1 MDRSLEAALWGAG
14 ASSALLIGA
23 AIGFLIDLPPRLIA
37 AVMAFGSGVLI
48 SALAFDLMDEA
59 FAHGG
64 LWGSA
69 IGFLAGATM
78 FTVLNVALSRMG
90 AHRRKRAAAPDP
102 AEAADEA
109 VAEAN
114 PLAIA
119 LGSMLDNIP
128 ESIAIGLTLI
138 GGGAIGI
145 VTVIAVFLSNVPE
158 ALSASAGFRRRGR
171 SARYVFSL
179 WGGAVLACAVAS
191 FLGYTV
197 FSTLPDA
204 VVAGTTAF
212 AAGAI
217 LAMLADT
224 MIPEAFAVAH
234 EAAGLIAAVGFVA
247 AFALSKAA

>member
-23 AIGFLIDLPPRLIA
+23 AIGFLVDLPPRVVAGI
-37 AVMAFGSGVLI
+37 MSFGAGVLV

-59 FAHGG
+59 YANGG
-64 LWGSA
+64 LVA
-69 IGFLAGATM
+69 CTVGFVVGAAA
-78 FTVLNVALSRMG
+78 FTLMNVAVARMG
-90 AHRRKRAAAPDP
+90 ARRRKRAAAPDTP
-102 AEAADEA
+102 EA
-109 VAEAN
+109 VAESSN

-138 GGGAIGI
+138 GGGAVGI

-158 ALSASAGFRRRGR
+158 GLSASSGFRRTGR

-179 WGGAVLACAVAS
+179 WGGAVLICALAS
-191 FLGYTV
+191 YVGYTV
-197 FSTLPDA
+197 FDGLP
-204 VVAGTTAF
+204 VEIVAGTTAL

-224 MIPEAFAVAH
+224 MVPEAYAVAH
-234 EAAGLIAAVGFVA
+234 DSTGIICAAGFVL

>member
-23 AIGFLIDLPPRLIA
+23 AIGFLFDLPPRLVAGI
-37 AVMAFGSGVLI
+37 MSFGAGVLV

-59 FAHGG
+59 YTNGG
-64 LWGSA
+64 LIASA
-69 IGFLAGATM
+69 GGFLTGAAA
-78 FTVLNVALSRMG
+78 FTLLNFAPAQMG
-90 AHRRKRAAAPDP
+90 ARRRKRAAP
-102 AEAADEA
+102 AETPDAA
-109 VAEAN
+109 AEASN

-138 GGGAIGI
+138 GGGAVGI

-158 ALSASAGFRRRGR
+158 GLSASSGFRRSGR

-179 WGGAVLACAVAS
+179 WGGAVLICAFAS
-191 FLGYTV
+191 FIGYTV
-197 FSTLPDA
+197 FDGLP
-204 VVAGTTAF
+204 VEIVAGTTAL

-224 MIPEAFAVAH
+224 MVPEAYAVAH
-234 EAAGLIAAVGFVA
+234 DSTGIICATGFVL
-247 AFALSKAA
+247 AFALTKAA